1 MQLKTKII
9 LLSNLLS
16 SQTLRWESPRP
27 PSGSVIHWKEP
38 EDSEK
43 LSYSQLW
50 FIIPKGYRLK
60 SAKGKRIWV

>member
-1 MQLKTKII
+1 MLGVPKA
-9 LLSNLLS
+9 
-16 SQTLRWESPRP
+16 TL
-27 PSGSVIHWKEP
+27 GSVIHWKEP

-50 FIIPKGYRLK
+50 FITPKGYRLK